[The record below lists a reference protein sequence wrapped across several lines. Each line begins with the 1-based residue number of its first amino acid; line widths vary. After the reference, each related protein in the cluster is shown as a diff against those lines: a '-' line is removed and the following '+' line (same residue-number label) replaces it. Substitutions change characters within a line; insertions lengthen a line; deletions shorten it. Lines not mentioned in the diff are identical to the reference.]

1 MKNKLK
7 NEFFD
12 LVEIIRSLD
21 KKVVL
26 VFLSVAVL
34 QTISWYYAS
43 RSFFRRNFY
52 YTIFEG
58 DHLVGL
64 YEYLYWFL
72 SEAVPFLLLPILI
85 IKFVF
90 KDKISD
96 YGLTPGDFKVGMKIT
111 AIFFMVMLP
120 IVWVIS
126 TQDQF
131 SMKYPHLT
139 AAKSSWYIFLIYECG
154 MLIYMFAWEFIWR
167 GFMMFG
173 LKEKFGYYA
182 VLIQM
187 IPFLIL
193 HNGKP
198 ELETFGAILGG
209 IALGILAYRTRS
221 VLYCVLLHFGVMFSI
236 DLISSLRF
244 RAGDYGIG
252 FDSIVAVVKHL
263 FI

>member
-1 MKNKLK
+1 MKSNLK
-7 NEFFD
+7 EEFLD
-12 LVEIIRSLD
+12 LIEIIRSLD
-21 KKVVL
+21 RKVVL

-52 YTIFEG
+52 YTLFEG
-58 DHLVGL
+58 DQLVGL

-72 SEAVPFLLLPILI
+72 SEAIPFLLLPILI

-90 KDKISD
+90 KEKISD

-111 AIFFMVMLP
+111 TIFFVVMLP
-120 IVWVIS
+120 IVWFIS

-131 SMKYPHLT
+131 SMKYPHLP
-139 AAKSSWYIFLIYECG
+139 AAKSSWRIFLIYESG
-154 MLIYMFAWEFIWR
+154 MLIYMLAWEFIWR

-209 IALGILAYRTRS
+209 VALGILAYRTRS
-221 VLYCVLLHFGVMFSI
+221 VFSAEV
-236 DLISSLRF
+236 SL
-244 RAGDYGIG
+244 
-252 FDSIVAVVKHL
+252 
-263 FI
+263 